1 MLHPGK
7 FKGWNLKITGL
18 KRKFIWSK
26 PSLLGST
33 CWSSRVCFPPFFST
47 SNWFIPLRY
56 QAKQKK
62 HSSTWKRV
70 GSLQVSPEIYPFRR
84 RFHVPLFWHQGKH
97 GTTTQ
102 SIPLWKLSCF
112 IFEHVNTKGRRNFI
126 LEKQPLSGWG
136 HDHPSSANV
145 PWSSGRV
152 CRCVV
157 PLSTVEVL
165 FLFLD
170 LFSEIFLSQL
180 LYECSDRPT
189 SPRMNPNSWRRV
201 IVICALL
208 SACESGLHKEIIT
221 H

>member
-1 MLHPGK
+1 MLIFKGVFSTILFNFQLVHSTKVPSKTKKTQLNLKTSWFFTGFPRDLPISEAISRSTFLTPGK
-7 FKGWNLKITGL
+7 AWNNN
-18 KRKFIWSK
+18 
-26 PSLLGST
+26 P
-33 CWSSRVCFPPFFST
+33 
-47 SNWFIPLRY
+47 
-56 QAKQKK
+56 
-62 HSSTWKRV
+62 
-70 GSLQVSPEIYPFRR
+70 
-84 RFHVPLFWHQGKH
+84 
-97 GTTTQ
+97 
-102 SIPLWKLSCF
+102 IPLWKLSCF

-208 SACESGLHKEIIT
+208 SACESGLQKEIIT